1 MQPWPKPV
9 HALSSDQVLQHL
21 QCDGTDG
28 LTDAEADRRRLAVGP
43 NRLVAAPPR
52 PLPLRFLQQF
62 DNPLQ
67 LMLLLA
73 GGAKALLGDL
83 GDAAVI
89 ISVTV
94 INALIGTLQESKAEE
109 ASQRYPKRW

>member
-28 LTDAEADRRRLAVGP
+28 LTDAEAESRRLAVGP

-67 LMLLLA
+67 LMLLLRRRNFEVSCVRSKLPA
-73 GGAKALLGDL
+73 MKASS
-83 GDAAVI
+83 I
-89 ISVTV
+89 CKQS
-94 INALIGTLQESKAEE
+94 
-109 ASQRYPKRW
+109 